1 MILMKMTVED
11 FAAELA
17 SSSPAPGGGT
27 IAATAGAFAA
37 GLGAMVCRLTI
48 GNDKYP
54 EAQEVLPTA
63 LKVLDQARE
72 KLIELADADTDAFNQ
87 VMAAFQM
94 PKNTEQEKALRKEAI
109 AAANLEATKIPMQTA
124 ETAVAVGEALVQVIR
139 FGNTNALSDCGVGIE
154 CARTAAQGAFMNIAI
169 NLPSIKDPKLATEFT
184 AKKEELAKCSA
195 FFYESAISVLKEKL
209 GY

>member
-17 SSSPAPGGGT
+17 SASPAPGGGT

-48 GNDKYP
+48 GNEKYP
-54 EAQEVLPTA
+54 DAQEVLPTA
-63 LKVLDQARE
+63 LNVLDQA
-72 KLIELADADTDAFNQ
+72 KDTFIYLADADTDAFNK
-87 VMAAFQM
+87 VMAAFQL
-94 PKNTEQEKALRKEAI
+94 PKDTEKEKSVRKEAI

-124 ETAVAVGEALVQVIR
+124 ETAVSVGEALVQVIR
-139 FGNTNALSDCGVGIE
+139 FGNSNALSDCGVAIE

-169 NLPSIKDPKLATEFT
+169 NLPSVKDPDLAMEFT
-184 AKKEELAKCSA
+184 AKKEELAKCSN
-195 FFYESAISVLKEKL
+195 FFYESAIAVLKEKL
-209 GY
+209 NY